1 MKTLSPLIKRL
12 YWSQGTSVVRPSSVA
27 YDVNAQ
33 IKVRMSKE
41 MKFMLFCCSEQ
52 SKKRT
57 FDHFEDEIWIR
68 INLPL
73 LYEDPLPRMSCLH
86 GHGFS
91 ANGDM
96 VIDRIDQ
103 FRRWIH
109 FPSKAPVSSMHGVG
123 TIPTTA
129 AGSMRGTKEQG
140 SVGRYKRNIASEESC
155 PKHRAQTRVI
165 VQKPDIITTTQILR
179 YA

>member
-41 MKFMLFCCSEQ
+41 RKFMLFCCSEQ

-68 INLPL
+68 INLSL

-103 FRRWIH
+103 FRGWIH
-109 FPSKAPVSSMHGVG
+109 FPSKGTCFFHAWRRDRSHHCHGKSEGNEG
-123 TIPTTA
+123 TRK
-129 AGSMRGTKEQG
+129 RGK
-140 SVGRYKRNIASEESC
+140 V
-155 PKHRAQTRVI
+155 QT
-165 VQKPDIITTTQILR
+165 
-179 YA
+179 